1 MAEIEQPAEADAEL
15 NLDPD
20 DVAELDEA
28 GEVII
33 EESDLRAVRRDA
45 HMSGAYYQTLRGLGM
60 SAASARDLT
69 IEWMGI
75 LAGAYD
81 HGDDD

>member
-1 MAEIEQPAEADAEL
+1 MAEIEQP
-15 NLDPD
+15 DPD
-20 DVAELDEA
+20 FDELAVGELAEVEEA

-33 EESDLRAVRRDA
+33 EESDLRAVKRDA
-45 HMSGAYYQTLRGLGM
+45 HMSGTYYMFLRSLGVPT
-60 SAASARDLT
+60 AAARDLT

-81 HGDDD
+81 TEDD